1 MSSRLMNHER
11 ALREE
16 INVLKERLQPTDT
29 GHIHTTIS
37 TLEERVQEINKQI
50 EDNKLDEPIEAN
62 DGCPKRRGTCRSEE
76 NIRWVHNFF
85 EVVVI
90 YLDCTYFSH
99 VCK

>member
-16 INVLKERLQPTDT
+16 INVLKERLQPHDT

-50 EDNKLDEPIEAN
+50 EDNKRMAYSEFDDEPIDAH
-62 DGCPKRRGTCRSEE
+62 DG
-76 NIRWVHNFF
+76 
-85 EVVVI
+85 
-90 YLDCTYFSH
+90 
-99 VCK
+99 

>member
-16 INVLKERLQPTDT
+16 ISVLKERLQPHDT

-50 EDNKLDEPIEAN
+50 EDNKLDEPIEAH
-62 DGCPKRRGTCRSEE
+62 DGRPKRGSTCRGEE
-76 NIRWVHNFF
+76 NIRWVHNIF

-90 YLDCTYFSH
+90 HLDRTHLSH

>member
-37 TLEERVQEINKQI
+37 TLEGRVKEINQQI
-50 EDNKLDEPIEAN
+50 ENNKRMAYSEFDDEPLDAY
-62 DGCPKRRGTCRSEE
+62 DG
-76 NIRWVHNFF
+76 
-85 EVVVI
+85 
-90 YLDCTYFSH
+90 
-99 VCK
+99 